1 MAKPRHKRFKT
12 FGGIPIG
19 KNGFPA
25 TMIAGVYRDW
35 SKERKQKTHSRQVS
49 PKGEKREYFNCLT
62 LGDFFPKAQK
72 PDTQKGDTNA

>member
-35 SKERKQKTHSRQVS
+35 IKVPKWQANLRQVS
-49 PKGEKREYFNCLT
+49 PKGEKRDCFII
-62 LGDFFPKAQK
+62 GDFFPKAQK